1 MSGGQHLLLL
11 AAFVVLA
18 RCQQRPTV
26 SISPNLKHIFSG
38 DLLFLSCGDSGTSV
52 KWYFNDNEVKTQTYK
67 TWKIA
72 VATSKNT
79 GSYQC
84 ESNGQKSE
92 IFSIEVLEYHPRA
105 SLTILTG
112 QPVMQLHSSV
122 ILMLENDAGLQ
133 AWRCWVF
140 RGTETKKIMLRLEK
154 SSTNVVFQPRELTVS
169 ETIFWCTDKQEQLRS
184 NQIIVR
190 TSGKEVSLEMDPLP
204 AVAGESL
211 TLSCLVWGTDQITHT
226 VFYKNGT
233 ILLPNAKFTHTI
245 SKVTESDQG
254 SYKCKAIF
262 TYVARTSG
270 SPYQVVSDDQDVF
283 VQEASMKADLSENIG
298 MSCRCSHCPSD
309 ASYNWYRKK
318 DDGQLWQFLENNNGL
333 MMPKESGTYGCRAV
347 FRNGMSFFSN
357 SHVYKPPIATIL
369 VVVVIVLV
377 VLGLAISAGA
387 FYVWYKKRDTR
398 GPIYED
404 VAMKLR
410 GDDKYETLQK
420 RTGGEYDTLNPEAP
434 RTERK
439 EGEYE
444 PLKKGEMKAEVYHTL
459 GMEGAAGGEGGY
471 EALKK
476 EGMKEGVYHTL
487 GMEGAAGGEGGYEAL
502 KKEGMK
508 AEVYHTLGPEGAGRG
523 GEAVGKEKEYEVVKE
538 QKLAEAEEQKT
549 PL

>member
-1 MSGGQHLLLL
+1 MPMLNCMSSFLLSLL
-11 AAFVVLA
+11 ASL
-18 RCQQRPTV
+18 V

-92 IFSIEVLEYHPRA
+92 IFSIEVLEFKLPK
-105 SLTILTG
+105 
-112 QPVMQLHSSV
+112 LHSSV

-262 TYVARTSG
+262 TYVA
-270 SPYQVVSDDQDVF
+270 Q
-283 VQEASMKADLSENIG
+283 ASMKADLSENIG

-357 SHVYKPPIATIL
+357 SHVCEFL
-369 VVVVIVLV
+369 L
-377 VLGLAISAGA
+377 LFLLMN
-387 FYVWYKKRDTR
+387 FDTFPYR
-398 GPIYED
+398 HIN
-404 VAMKLR
+404 K
-410 GDDKYETLQK
+410 
-420 RTGGEYDTLNPEAP
+420 
-434 RTERK
+434 
-439 EGEYE
+439 
-444 PLKKGEMKAEVYHTL
+444 H
-459 GMEGAAGGEGGY
+459 
-471 EALKK
+471 
-476 EGMKEGVYHTL
+476 
-487 GMEGAAGGEGGYEAL
+487 
-502 KKEGMK
+502 
-508 AEVYHTLGPEGAGRG
+508 
-523 GEAVGKEKEYEVVKE
+523 
-538 QKLAEAEEQKT
+538 
-549 PL
+549 